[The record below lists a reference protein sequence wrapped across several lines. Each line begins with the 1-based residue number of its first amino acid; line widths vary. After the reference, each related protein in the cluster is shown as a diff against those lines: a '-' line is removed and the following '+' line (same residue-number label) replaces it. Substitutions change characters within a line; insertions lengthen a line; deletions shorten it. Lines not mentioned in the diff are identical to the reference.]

1 MRVRLQATRTLFFGG
16 DFLVSLYFGLP
27 GAGKTTLAVKHI
39 LEARQKGMNVFTNI
53 DVKIDGVFRVD
64 RDDLGRYNISNGLVV
79 IDEASLVYD
88 NRAFKDFKRKDM
100 EFNLL
105 HRHDHIDIEY
115 FTQKFD
121 GVDSKIRNITT
132 NVYWIRKQ
140 PIRRWISKAILVPY
154 GIVFPDRN
162 SNNVG
167 EIVNGYYQP
176 GFWARFGAEK
186 CKRKRYYKYFDSWAT
201 RYLPPLPGD
210 RKIIYP
216 WSWGTLVKI
225 KGFSLDQ

>member
-1 MRVRLQATRTLFFGG
+1 MSGRCDHRRISGG
-16 DFLVSLYFGLP
+16 QGRFGLFDH
-27 GAGKTTLAVKHI
+27 LW
-39 LEARQKGMNVFTNI
+39 FT
-53 DVKIDGVFRVD
+53 DVPVNTR
-64 RDDLGRYNISNGLVV
+64 RDLDL
-79 IDEASLVYD
+79 
-88 NRAFKDFKRKDM
+88 
-100 EFNLL
+100 
-105 HRHDHIDIEY
+105 DIEY

-154 GIVFPDRN
+154 GIVFPDKN

-176 GFWARFGAEK
+176 GFWARVRAEK
-186 CKRKRYYKYFDSWAT
+186 CNRRKYYKYFDSWAT
-201 RYLPPLPGD
+201 RELPALPSD

-216 WSWGTLVKI
+216 WSWGGKVKN
-225 KGFSLDQ
+225 KGFSLDNVPD